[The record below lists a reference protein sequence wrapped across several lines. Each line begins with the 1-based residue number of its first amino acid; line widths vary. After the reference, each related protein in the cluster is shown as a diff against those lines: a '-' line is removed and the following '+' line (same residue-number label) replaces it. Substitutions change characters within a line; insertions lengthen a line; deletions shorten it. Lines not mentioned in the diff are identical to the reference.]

1 MGLFTRKNK
10 GCSCGEKCTPQNDT
24 YEKGDIAV
32 LGSGCPKCVEL
43 ENRVL
48 AVLKEL
54 NINKPVKHIT
64 DMADIASF
72 GVMST
77 PALVIDGKVVA
88 SGKLLSQDE
97 IKEFLTNES

>member
-10 GCSCGEKCTPQNDT
+10 GCSCGGACTSQNDV

-32 LGSGCPKCVEL
+32 LGSGCPKCIEL
-43 ENRVL
+43 ENNVN

-54 NINKPVKHIT
+54 NINKQVKHIT
-64 DMADIASF
+64 DMAEIASF

-77 PALVIDGKVVA
+77 PALVIDDKVVSSGKV
-88 SGKLLSQDE
+88 LSMEE
-97 IKEFLTNES
+97 IKGFFINER